1 MQPEISQFLSG
12 MKKSIEQVVL
22 TNLTDR
28 FAQEQ
33 AGMIA
38 GTLGFLQTVQDKA
51 FHYELLENHLY
62 KQLLADAVAIVT
74 ADAAAAK
81 LTADSVAAIR
91 AHQQADPAGS
101 AVHLKPFR
109 FMRGSN
115 ETMRELL
122 AVLIHQQDQFP
133 AAVSTRF
140 DALLRPFFKDLQ
152 MRERAWVKALG
163 FDSLPDPVPDLE
175 ALLYRD
181 GQLHLPSSSNRGA

>member
-62 KQLLADAVAIVT
+62 KQLLAEAVTIIT
-74 ADAAAAK
+74 SDPAAAK
-81 LTADSVAAIR
+81 LGADGVVAIR
-91 AHQQADPAGS
+91 AHLVVDPAGS
-101 AVHLKPFR
+101 MVHLKPFR

-122 AVLIHQQDQFP
+122 AVLIHLQDQFP
-133 AAVSTRF
+133 AAVSARF
-140 DALLRPFFKDLQ
+140 EALLRPFFKDLQ
-152 MRERAWVKALG
+152 IRERAWVKALG
-163 FDSLPDPVPDLE
+163 FDNLPDPVPDLD

-181 GQLHLPSSSNRGA
+181 GQLHLPGKGA

>member
-1 MQPEISQFLSG
+1 MQPEISQFLLG

-38 GTLGFLQTVQDKA
+38 GTLSFLELVQDKA

-62 KQLLADAVAIVT
+62 KKLLADAVDLVT
-74 ADAAAAK
+74 SDPATAN
-81 LTADSVAAIR
+81 LTADGVAAIR
-91 AHQQADPAGS
+91 AHLKTDPAGS

-115 ETMRELL
+115 EAMRELL
-122 AVLIHQQDQFP
+122 ATLIHQQDQFP
-133 AAVSTRF
+133 AAVSARF
-140 DALLRPFFKDLQ
+140 EALLRPFFKDLQ
-152 MRERAWVKALG
+152 IRERAWVKALG
-163 FDSLPDPVPDLE
+163 FDNLPDPVPELD

-181 GQLHLPSSSNRGA
+181 GQLHLPGPGG